1 MSHSEPFDNILEIL
15 ATAPHYAIGDF
26 LMDLFRLT
34 KRTERHGKML
44 GAFLRGS
51 TAYSVG
57 EVLERLDAV
66 TGQFENS
73 QECPWTLT
81 THYKLLK
88 SGRAALTSYAAQ
100 KVHDRLLVEQ
110 RAAVGTDGG
119 LHVFGPRKKT
129 EPVNL
134 RLSWDT
140 YGATTFEDV
149 QAMLMKHQPLTFDY
163 IQRLVI
169 PERHDPMKGYRYRP
183 PGFVCNKLMQYF
195 LP

>member
-1 MSHSEPFDNILEIL
+1 M
-15 ATAPHYAIGDF
+15 
-26 LMDLFRLT
+26 
-34 KRTERHGKML
+34 
-44 GAFLRGS
+44 
-51 TAYSVG
+51 
-57 EVLERLDAV
+57 
-66 TGQFENS
+66 
-73 QECPWTLT
+73 
-81 THYKLLK
+81 
-88 SGRAALTSYAAQ
+88 
-100 KVHDRLLVEQ
+100 
-110 RAAVGTDGG
+110 GTDGG

-140 YGATTFEDV
+140 HGATTFEDV